1 MPDYFI
7 GLMSGTSLDGVDGV
21 LADFSP
27 ATPLVVAHA
36 FAPFPPSLHAELL
49 ALNSTGAGE
58 LHRAALAGNALMR
71 VYAQVARELLDNAR
85 VDAASVRAIGAHG
98 QTVRHRPQEFDGTG
112 YTLQLCQP
120 ALLAELTG
128 IDVVADFR
136 SRDVAAGGQGAPLA
150 PFFHQSLF
158 GRPGEAVGVLNI
170 GGISNLTLLRSDG
183 SMLGFDCGPGNGLM
197 DAWCTRHLGRP
208 YDDGGQWGAGGNV
221 VEPLLGL
228 LLAEP
233 YLRKPP
239 PKSTGR
245 DLFNDT
251 WLDAHVLTFASAAPA
266 DIQATLAEFTARACC
281 GDVLRHAPSLRQL
294 IVCGG
299 GALNTHLMR
308 RLQALLP
315 GVPVASSVESGLPPL
330 QVEAAAFAWLARKA
344 VLREKL
350 ELTSTTGARGARVLG
365 GIYPA

>member
-1 MPDYFI
+1 
-7 GLMSGTSLDGVDGV
+7 
-21 LADFSP
+21 
-27 ATPLVVAHA
+27 
-36 FAPFPPSLHAELL
+36 
-49 ALNSTGAGE
+49 
-58 LHRAALAGNALMR
+58 
-71 VYAQVARELLDNAR
+71 
-85 VDAASVRAIGAHG
+85 
-98 QTVRHRPQEFDGTG
+98 
-112 YTLQLCQP
+112 
-120 ALLAELTG
+120 
-128 IDVVADFR
+128 
-136 SRDVAAGGQGAPLA
+136 
-150 PFFHQSLF
+150 
-158 GRPGEAVGVLNI
+158 
-170 GGISNLTLLRSDG
+170 
-183 SMLGFDCGPGNGLM
+183 
-197 DAWCTRHLGRP
+197 
-208 YDDGGQWGAGGNV
+208 
-221 VEPLLGL
+221 
-228 LLAEP
+228 LAEP

-251 WLDAHVLTFASAAPA
+251 WLDAHVLAFASAAPA

-315 GVPVASSVESGLPPL
+315 GVLVASSVESGLPPL